1 MSKEEKEAILELKHF
16 TNETPYW
23 KQEEYSS
30 SEVDSYIKIVLNLI
44 EKQQKENKILKDVFY
59 KIRDLTSPY
68 IVWYDYFTN
77 CYNLRDCTK
86 QEIYRNFSKIREIVY
101 GNYTLLYNDE
111 ALKQLIKDKIKEKED
126 E

>member
-1 MSKEEKEAILELKHF
+1 MIEEKEIFEELK
-16 TNETPYW
+16 E
-23 KQEEYSS
+23 Q
-30 SEVDSYIKIVLNLI
+30 
-44 EKQQKENKILKDVFY
+44 NKILKDVFY
-59 KIRDLTSPY
+59 KIRDLTAPY
-68 IVWYDYFTN
+68 IVWYDYLTN

-111 ALKQLIKDKIKEKED
+111 ALKQLIKDKLEEKED